1 MRDHLIPSLSLRV
14 LTRTCTIMF
23 EKFRQRSLEPEN
35 LDKGTYTAE
44 EYEGCLVE
52 LRRVNE
58 WLGDANALRDSLLKE
73 IERTD
78 SRSFSVLDVG
88 AGSGELLRVAAKW
101 ARETNRVGFFTGL
114 ELNKRS
120 AQSILEESRDYP
132 EVASVQGDG
141 FRLPFGDDSFDYVI
155 QSLTL
160 HHFDNEGAVE
170 ILREMARVARR
181 GIFVIDLERSP
192 VAYFFY
198 TSIGRLFLHNRLI
211 REDGALSI
219 LKSWTP
225 EEMKGL
231 SRRAGL
237 AQVEVDKHF
246 PARLILRGARAES
259 GSDRITSSNEKP
271 QSVYYQTGLY
281 DPVATAPGSD
291 TG

>member
-1 MRDHLIPSLSLRV
+1 ML
-14 LTRTCTIMF
+14 
-23 EKFRQRSLEPEN
+23 EKFRHRSLEPEN
-35 LDKGTYTAE
+35 LDKGSYTPE

-73 IERTD
+73 IERSD
-78 SRSFSVLDVG
+78 LRSFSVLDVG

-120 AQSILEESRDYP
+120 AQSILEESIGYP
-132 EVASVQGDG
+132 EIASVRGDG
-141 FRLPFGDDSFDYVI
+141 FRLPFDDDSVDYAM

-160 HHFDNEGAVE
+160 HHFDNEGAVK
-170 ILREMARVARR
+170 ILGEMARVARR

-192 VAYFFY
+192 VAYLFY
-198 TSIGRLFLHNRLI
+198 TTVARLFLHNRLI

-231 SRRAGL
+231 GQKAGL
-237 AQVEVDKHF
+237 DHLEIDKHF
-246 PARLILRGARAES
+246 PARFILRS
-259 GSDRITSSNEKP
+259 LTTSN
-271 QSVYYQTGLY
+271 GN
-281 DPVATAPGSD
+281 GR
-291 TG
+291 

>member
-1 MRDHLIPSLSLRV
+1 
-14 LTRTCTIMF
+14 MF
-23 EKFRQRSLEPEN
+23 EKFRHRSLEPEN
-35 LDKGTYTAE
+35 LDKGTYTPE

-73 IERTD
+73 IERAD
-78 SRSFSVLDVG
+78 LKSFSVLDVG
-88 AGSGELLRVAAKW
+88 AGSGELLRVAARW
-101 ARETNRVGFFTGL
+101 ARETSRVGFFTGL
-114 ELNKRS
+114 ELNERS
-120 AQSILEESRDYP
+120 AQSILEESCDYP
-132 EVASVQGDG
+132 EIASIRGNG
-141 FRLPFGDDSFDYVI
+141 FRLPFADDSVDYAM

-198 TSIGRLFLHNRLI
+198 TTIGRLFLHNRLL

-225 EEMKGL
+225 EEMEGL
-231 SRRAGL
+231 GRRAGL
-237 AQVEVDKHF
+237 SHVEIDKHF
-246 PARLILRGARAES
+246 PARLILS
-259 GSDRITSSNEKP
+259 SLNTSN
-271 QSVYYQTGLY
+271 GNNR
-281 DPVATAPGSD
+281 
-291 TG
+291 